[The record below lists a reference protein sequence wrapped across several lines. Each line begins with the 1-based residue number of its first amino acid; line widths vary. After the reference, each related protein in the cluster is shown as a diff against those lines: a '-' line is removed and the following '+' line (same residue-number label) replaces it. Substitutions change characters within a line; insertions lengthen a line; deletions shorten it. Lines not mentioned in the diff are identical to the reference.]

1 MTNYAQLLISL
12 DKSILPAPP
21 PSQPVG
27 QRQKGKGFDHVLF
40 SSQLDEWRR
49 IARRLMEYTS
59 LEDAPAT
66 GQEIFDRHQ
75 RDCQRL
81 LGAALS
87 LQSRARATRRRARE
101 RPAERSKDQRTTLK
115 DIQLYSCALK
125 EMVEPQNW
133 ASADLPLA
141 IRRTFQRLGMQR
153 LTVIQAKFLR
163 ILPWWRRRILQ
174 ALEQSR
180 ETLAALSES
189 QRKVAATSLRKRY
202 HWLFEIGKKGVQ

>member
-1 MTNYAQLLISL
+1 
-12 DKSILPAPP
+12 
-21 PSQPVG
+21 
-27 QRQKGKGFDHVLF
+27 
-40 SSQLDEWRR
+40 
-49 IARRLMEYTS
+49 MEYTS